1 MNQPLDRLLA
11 AYCSPT
17 LAGIKPA
24 SLVSCSRA
32 EHPDLPRQLQE
43 YRQAF
48 AARGIRFDILC
59 ACRGRFLLLVYHRE
73 RLAAHMAEG
82 RVQRVLRS
90 FGYPDGAPL
99 ETLLDGLRRRIAV
112 QQDFPHEIGLFLGYP
127 IEDVVGFI
135 RHAGRGCKL
144 CGYWKVY
151 TDVEAAKRCFA
162 TFDACRDAFER
173 ALRAGKT
180 VTQLLEMQQMRTA

>member
-151 TDVEAAKRCFA
+151 GDAEAASRLFDRLSRVCSAVKR
-162 TFDACRDAFER
+162 RVER
-173 ALRAGKT
+173 GETLIEVFSAA
-180 VTQLLEMQQMRTA
+180 